1 MVKDMTEGKPGRLIL
16 EFAIPLLLGN
26 LFQQFYSL
34 VDTAIVG
41 KFLGVDQLAAVGSTG
56 SINFL
61 IIGFCMGICS
71 GFAIPIAQ
79 RFGAKDESGMRRC
92 VANSA
97 WVSVIFAVVLTI
109 VTVLL
114 CRNILQWMRT
124 PENIIDDAWMYIVII
139 FAGIPVTIL
148 YNLTSAIIR
157 AMGDSKTPVYFLVM
171 SALLNIVLD
180 LFCILVLKM
189 GVAGAALATVISQA
203 ISGICCLVYM
213 IRKYEILRMQGT
225 EGKADPELMLRLAEM
240 GVPMGLQYSV
250 TAIGSVILQ
259 SAVNTLGSTAVA
271 AVTASGRISGFFV
284 CPSDALGATMATWA
298 GQNMGAKKP
307 KRIREGLR
315 MANIYGIVYA
325 LIAFGILAAAGK
337 YMALLFVDG
346 TDPELMNRIQQMLLI
361 NSGSY
366 TFLILVNNVRFLI
379 QGIGFSTL
387 AIFSGVSE
395 MIARGIAGFV
405 LVPMFGFLGACVAN
419 PLAWLFADL
428 FLIPAYLY
436 VMRRVEDFFA
446 GKREQL

>member
-225 EGKADPELMLRLAEM
+225 EGKADPELMLRLAGM

-284 CPSDALGATMATWA
+284 CPSDAL
-298 GQNMGAKKP
+298 GAKKP

-366 TFLILVNNVRFLI
+366 TFLILVN
-379 QGIGFSTL
+379 TL

-395 MIARGIAGFV
+395 MIARSIAGFV

>member
-1 MVKDMTEGKPGRLIL
+1 
-16 EFAIPLLLGN
+16 
-26 LFQQFYSL
+26 
-34 VDTAIVG
+34 
-41 KFLGVDQLAAVGSTG
+41 
-56 SINFL
+56 
-61 IIGFCMGICS
+61 MGICDLCS
-71 GFAIPIAQ
+71 GAHD
-79 RFGAKDESGMRRC
+79 RDGASMQKYPAVDADTGKYHRRC
-92 VANSA
+92 MDVYRHHFCGNSCDNSLQSDFSDYPCDGRFQNTGLFSGD
-97 WVSVIFAVVLTI
+97 VG
-109 VTVLL
+109 TVKY
-114 CRNILQWMRT
+114 CTR
-124 PENIIDDAWMYIVII
+124 
-139 FAGIPVTIL
+139 
-148 YNLTSAIIR
+148 S
-157 AMGDSKTPVYFLVM
+157 
-171 SALLNIVLD
+171 
-180 LFCILVLKM
+180 VLKM

-225 EGKADPELMLRLAEM
+225 EGKADPELMLRLAGM

>member
-1 MVKDMTEGKPGRLIL
+1 MDVYRHH
-16 EFAIPLLLGN
+16 
-26 LFQQFYSL
+26 
-34 VDTAIVG
+34 
-41 KFLGVDQLAAVGSTG
+41 
-56 SINFL
+56 
-61 IIGFCMGICS
+61 
-71 GFAIPIAQ
+71 
-79 RFGAKDESGMRRC
+79 
-92 VANSA
+92 
-97 WVSVIFAVVLTI
+97 
-109 VTVLL
+109 
-114 CRNILQWMRT
+114 
-124 PENIIDDAWMYIVII
+124 

-225 EGKADPELMLRLAEM
+225 EGKADPELMLRLTGM

-395 MIARGIAGFV
+395 
-405 LVPMFGFLGACVAN
+405 
-419 PLAWLFADL
+419 
-428 FLIPAYLY
+428 
-436 VMRRVEDFFA
+436 
-446 GKREQL
+446 